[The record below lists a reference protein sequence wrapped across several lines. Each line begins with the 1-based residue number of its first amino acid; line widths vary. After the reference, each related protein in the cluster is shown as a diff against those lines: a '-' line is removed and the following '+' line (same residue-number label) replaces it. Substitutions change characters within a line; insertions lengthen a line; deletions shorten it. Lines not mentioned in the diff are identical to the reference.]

1 MVVADVLVSVV
12 TTRVV
17 VDMSA
22 GRLVTVA
29 LVESTEPFDVAEDED
44 DDDTRD
50 FDATPLIIPRG
61 TSSSDPTNISGKS
74 EVDVSS
80 IVALLSALLLM
91 DLDLSFVPLLP
102 AVVLS
107 CIAVSSSLDW

>member
-1 MVVADVLVSVV
+1 MVLADVLVSVV
-12 TTRVV
+12 TTLVV

-29 LVESTEPFDVAEDED
+29 LVESTEPFDAAEDED
-44 DDDTRD
+44 DDDTTD
-50 FDATPLIIPRG
+50 FDATPLIVPRR
-61 TSSSDPTNISGKS
+61 TSSPTNISGKS
-74 EVDVSS
+74 EVEVSS

-91 DLDLSFVPLLP
+91 DLDLSFAALLP

-107 CIAVSSSLDW
+107 CTAVSSSLDW